1 MLEDYKIKVFLTLAE
16 EGSLTAAARRLGVT
30 GPAVGAQLSA
40 LEERLGVEL
49 FYRSNTGLSL
59 TPSGDVFLGYARRI
73 QDAYDLAN
81 RAFNSVFSK

>member
-1 MLEDYKIKVFLTLAE
+1 MLEDYKIKVFLTLVDT
-16 EGSLTAAARRLGVT
+16 GSLTAAARRLGVT

-40 LEERLGVEL
+40 LEQHLGVEL
-49 FYRSNTGLSL
+49 FHRSNTGLEL

-81 RAFNSVFSK
+81 RAFCNVFAK